1 MIFRPR
7 ISFTLLVVRTEAMS
21 LGFRSFLVEL
31 LKSVVNYLPSTAE
44 WGPLEVCAGGSVPT
58 RTPTTFISPA
68 RSAG

>member
-31 LKSVVNYLPSTAE
+31 LKSVVNYLPTAE
-44 WGPLEVCAGGSVPT
+44 WGPLEVCAGGSGADENTNDNSSHP
-58 RTPTTFISPA
+58 PA
-68 RSAG
+68 G